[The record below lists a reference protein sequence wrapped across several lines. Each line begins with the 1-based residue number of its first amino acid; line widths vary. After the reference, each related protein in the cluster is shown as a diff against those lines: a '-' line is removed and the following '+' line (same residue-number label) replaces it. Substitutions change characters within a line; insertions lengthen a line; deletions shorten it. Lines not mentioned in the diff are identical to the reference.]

1 MTQFKEPLFPQ
12 EGNGCT
18 DCGAHNIMHYSWC
31 RIKGCKDCG
40 SSNNMHNSW
49 CKIHLGKE
57 GNRI

>member
-1 MTQFKEPLFPQ
+1 MKEVKPLFPQ
-12 EGNGCT
+12 EGNGCP

-31 RIKGCKDCG
+31 RIKSSCPNCG

-57 GNRI
+57 VNRK